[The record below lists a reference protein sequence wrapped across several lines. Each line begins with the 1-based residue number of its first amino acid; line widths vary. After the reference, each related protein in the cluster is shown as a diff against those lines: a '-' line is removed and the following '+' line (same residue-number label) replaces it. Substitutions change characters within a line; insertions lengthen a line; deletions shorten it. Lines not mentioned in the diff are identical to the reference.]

1 MYDICCIGHI
11 TLDKIIRP
19 GSVVEMAGGTAYYFS
34 NALRHMDLRYLL
46 VTAVA
51 GKEIRFVEQLASRG
65 IEVKAFAS
73 ERTVCFENI
82 YEGHMDHRVQKVW
95 QKSAA
100 FSIQQLAGVNA
111 AIFHLGP
118 LLADDIPPGLI
129 RDLSARGI
137 VSLDV
142 QGYLREVRDSDVHA
156 IDWPLK
162 KEILPYVD
170 ILKANEEEMQVLTGE
185 NDIRKGASVLAD
197 WGVKEVIITKGSK
210 GSLIL
215 FSGVFH
221 EIPAYIKGPAIDAT
235 GCGDTYMAGYL
246 YQRAKGALPQRA
258 GEFAAAMAGL
268 KVGASG
274 PFAGGKDEVLE
285 LLGWSK

>member
-11 TLDKIIRP
+11 TLDKVVRP
-19 GSVVEMAGGTAYYFS
+19 GSVIEMPGGTAYYFS

-46 VTAVA
+46 VTAIA
-51 GKEIRFVEQLASRG
+51 GKEIRFVEQLESRG

-73 ERTVCFENI
+73 ELTVCFENI
-82 YEGHMDHRVQKVW
+82 YQEQLDRRVQKVW
-95 QKSAA
+95 QRSAA
-100 FSIQQLAGVNA
+100 FTIQQLADVHA

-129 RDLSARGI
+129 RELAVKGI

-162 KEILPYVD
+162 KEILPYID

-185 NDIRKGASVLAD
+185 SEIRRGAAVLAG

-215 FSGVFH
+215 FNGIFH
-221 EIPAYIKGPAIDAT
+221 EIPAYSKGPAIDAT

-258 GEFAAAMAGL
+258 GEFGAAMAGL
-268 KVGASG
+268 KVGTSG
-274 PFAGGKDEVLE
+274 PFAGGKDEVME

>member
-1 MYDICCIGHI
+1 
-11 TLDKIIRP
+11 
-19 GSVVEMAGGTAYYFS
+19 
-34 NALRHMDLRYLL
+34 MDLKYLL
-46 VTAVA
+46 VTAIA
-51 GKEIRFVEQLASRG
+51 GREIRFVEQLASRG

-73 ERTVCFENI
+73 ELTVCFENI
-82 YEGHMDHRVQKVW
+82 YEGHVDHRVQKVW

-100 FSIQQLAGVNA
+100 FNTQQLTGVNA
-111 AIFHLGP
+111 AIFHFGP
-118 LLADDIPPGLI
+118 LLADDIPPALI

-162 KEILPYVD
+162 KEILPFID

-185 NDIRKGASVLAD
+185 RDIRKGASILAD

-210 GSLIL
+210 GSMIL
-215 FSGVFH
+215 YNGSFY
-221 EIPAYIKGPAIDAT
+221 EIPAYIKGAAVDAT

-246 YQRAKGALPQRA
+246 YQRAKGIPPQRA
-258 GEFAAAMAGL
+258 GEFASAMAGL
-268 KVGASG
+268 KVGTSG
-274 PFAGGKDEVLE
+274 PFAGSKEEVLE
-285 LLGWSK
+285 LLGWTK